1 MEKAL
6 HAVFPVLLL
15 LLLLLTYIS
24 PYIPAGTPSG
34 PTFFIQ
40 ILCKPKGDGGIATV
54 FFSDTNHTDWS
65 VYLSPLKN
73 SERSESVAY
82 IVAFSPMTRYVPT
95 TPGSFPV
102 SFVAPV
108 RSVRVQEPSGT
119 RSPEDNATADHA
131 LLTALSDGTENLFF
145 FPIKNLLCVGAR
157 LLPRKEPTRELDDA
171 DEIS

>member
-1 MEKAL
+1 ML
-6 HAVFPVLLL
+6 FFLSCFCRHIFLL
-15 LLLLLTYIS
+15 IFRQE
-24 PYIPAGTPSG
+24 PPAAP
-34 PTFFIQ
+34 PFIQ
-40 ILCKPKGDGGIATV
+40 NLYLCKPKGDGGIATV
-54 FFSDTNHTDWS
+54 FFSDTLMPVRS

-73 SERSESVAY
+73 SARSESVAY

-131 LLTALSDGTENLFF
+131 LLTTLSDGTENLFF
-145 FPIKNLLCVGAR
+145 FPIVKNSFMSAPPAFAPRGAD
-157 LLPRKEPTRELDDA
+157 TMN
-171 DEIS
+171 